1 MEMIDRRAIL
11 LDGLLFVL
19 FLGDVMDRIQLGI
32 VQSYICLATI
42 STASHDA

>member
-1 MEMIDRRAIL
+1 MEMIDGRAIL

-32 VQSYICLATI
+32 IQGYISLATI
-42 STASHDA
+42 GTASHDA